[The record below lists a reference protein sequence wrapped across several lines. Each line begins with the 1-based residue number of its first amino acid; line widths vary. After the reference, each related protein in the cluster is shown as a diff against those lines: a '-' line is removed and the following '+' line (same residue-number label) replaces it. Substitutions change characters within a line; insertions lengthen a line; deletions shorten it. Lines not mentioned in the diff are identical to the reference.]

1 MRISAIGCQLS
12 VVSCLLTMIGCATV
26 EYAPLPQSAR
36 PLSVPGL
43 YHRVEKGQ
51 TLWRVSK
58 IYGVSVDEI
67 VSSNNITDVTQ
78 IRFGQAIFIPRGE
91 RKSAPQSADNSAS
104 VEDFIWPVKGKITS
118 NFGEKNQNII
128 SKGITLRPYSNSNVV
143 ASASGQVVF
152 VNENLR
158 GYGKT
163 IIIAHRDG
171 IMTIY
176 TSLSQILVKPGDYL
190 RQGTAIAKCENSLF
204 HFELR
209 KGHIPQ
215 NPRYYLPG

>member
-1 MRISAIGCQLS
+1 
-12 VVSCLLTMIGCATV
+12 MIGCATV
-26 EYAPLPQSAR
+26 DYAPLPKAAK
-36 PLSVPGL
+36 PLSVPGI

-58 IYGVSVDEI
+58 LYGVSVDEI
-67 VSSNNITDVTQ
+67 VSSNNITDCTQ
-78 IRFGQAIFIPRGE
+78 IHSGQEIFIPRAE
-91 RKSAPQSADNSAS
+91 KKSAAYPAYDSGSI
-104 VEDFIWPVKGKITS
+104 EDFIWPVKGEITS
-118 NFGEKNQNII
+118 SFGEKNKNII
-128 SKGITLRPYSNSNVV
+128 SKGITLRPRSNSNVV

-152 VNENLR
+152 ASENLK

-163 IIIAHRDG
+163 IVIAHRDG

-176 TSLSQILVKPGDYL
+176 TNLSQILVKPGDYL
-190 RQGTAIAKCENSLF
+190 RQGAAIAKCDNGLF